1 VGFQVQFRRYAVVNV
16 VILVANVIISAVYS
30 FFSGVDLY
38 LSLKGVLAALF
49 LLESGVLF
57 LTGGFAA
64 YGGTIFV
71 SKVRQYYFKSGK
83 DWTPEVARKGEKNA
97 FFFVALAVILFTE
110 SFIFSIL

>member
-1 VGFQVQFRRYAVVNV
+1 VGFQAQFRRYAIVNV
-16 VILVANVIISAVYS
+16 VILVTNFIVTVFYS
-30 FFSGVDLY
+30 LFYGFDLF
-38 LSLKGVLAALF
+38 LALRGVLPALL

-83 DWTPEVARKGEKNA
+83 DWTPESARKGEKNA
-97 FFFVALAVILFTE
+97 FFFIALALILFAE
-110 SFIFSIL
+110 SFIFSI

>member
-1 VGFQVQFRRYAVVNV
+1 MGFQVQFRRYTVVNV
-16 VILVANVIISAVYS
+16 LILVTNFIVTVFYS
-30 FFSGVDLY
+30 LFYDIDLF
-38 LSLKGVLAALF
+38 LAIRGVLPALL

-83 DWTPEVARKGEKNA
+83 DWTPEAARKGEKNA
-97 FFFVALAVILFTE
+97 FFFVALALMLFAE
-110 SFIFSIL
+110 SFIFSI

>member
-1 VGFQVQFRRYAVVNV
+1 MIIAVDMIVSV
-16 VILVANVIISAVYS
+16 VYS
-30 FFSGVDLY
+30 FFSGVDLI
-38 LSLKGVLAALF
+38 LALRGVLATLL

-83 DWTPEVARKGEKNA
+83 DWTPETARRSEKNA
-97 FFFVALAVILFTE
+97 FFFVALAAILLAE
-110 SFIFSIL
+110 SLILSV